1 MKIYIPNMELVEI
14 LKFAK
19 DLFYRIPEEEEVVF
33 DFSKISHFDPLSMLI
48 LGTTIQSYREK
59 FLEQIFYV
67 EGIDDK
73 SREDTMGF
81 FPYIS
86 KSAGI
91 ENQPDQVHEG
101 GSYIPIISIN
111 VQELRKD
118 EIAKGNYMVLGD
130 LIEKE
135 AGRLAH
141 FFDQGDKEVHRLL
154 TYLIRE
160 LLRNTPEHSGTN
172 TMWICGQY
180 DPSYEMAEIA
190 VADEGMGLFRS
201 LTQNAFHKEYI
212 TDNEKAL
219 QWAMKAGI
227 SKAFKPSM
235 KQKSNDEWENSGFGL
250 YMVSEI
256 CKSLNGSFCIVSYGN
271 YMLIDNDKIVYG
283 ETNFNG
289 TAVKIRVPFKGIS
302 NAQDLI
308 SRIANQGE
316 MEARTIRHAFKN
328 ASTPSKGLM
337 TELHMD
343 V

>member
-1 MKIYIPNMELVEI
+1 MKIYIPNMELVET
-14 LKFAK
+14 LRFAK
-19 DLFYRIPEEEEVVF
+19 DLFRKIPEDEEVVF
-33 DFSKISHFDPLSMLI
+33 DFSKMSHFDPLSMLI
-48 LGTTIQSYREK
+48 LGTTIRSYKEK
-59 FLEQIFYV
+59 FPEKTFDV
-67 EGIDDK
+67 KGIDDK
-73 SREDTMGF
+73 NREDIMGF
-81 FPYIS
+81 FPYIL

-91 ENQPDQVHEG
+91 ENQPDQVHED
-101 GSYIPIISIN
+101 GSYIPITSIN

-141 FFDQGDKEVHRLL
+141 FVDQGNKEVQRLL

-160 LLRNTPEHSGTN
+160 LLRNTPEHAGTN

-190 VADEGMGLFRS
+190 VADKGMGLFQS
-201 LTQNAFHKEYI
+201 LTQNASHKEYI

-235 KQKSNDEWENSGFGL
+235 KQKSNDEWANSGFGF
-250 YMVSEI
+250 YMVNEI

-271 YMLIDNDKIVYG
+271 YMLIDNDKITCG

-289 TAVKIRVPFKGIS
+289 TAVKIRVPFKEIS

-308 SRIANQGE
+308 SKTADKGE
-316 MEARTIRHAFKN
+316 MEAKTIRNAFKN

-337 TELHMD
+337 TELLNS
-343 V
+343 